1 MTNDLDHV
9 QSSIKEFC
17 KKYDLNAPL
26 EHRTLDLVSEVGEVA
41 KEILKMSD
49 YGKKPIQINKEI
61 MSEIGDVFFVLAII
75 ANQLNISLDQALEQ
89 VLQKY
94 ELRLVKGG
102 AGSENE

>member
-1 MTNDLDHV
+1 MAKDLDLV
-9 QSSIKEFC
+9 QSSVKQFC
-17 KKYDLNAPL
+17 EKHGLDAPL

-49 YGKKPIQINKEI
+49 YGKKPLEINDEI
-61 MSEIGDVFFVLAII
+61 KSEMGDVLFVLVII
-75 ANQLNISLDQALEQ
+75 ANQLNISLDEALAE

-94 ELRLVKGG
+94 EKRLAKGG

>member
-1 MTNDLDHV
+1 MAKDLDLV
-9 QSSIKEFC
+9 QSNIKDFC
-17 KKYDLNAPL
+17 EKYDLDAPL

-49 YGKKPIQINKEI
+49 YGKKPLEINDEI
-61 MSEIGDVFFVLAII
+61 KSEMGDVLFVLAII
-75 ANQLNISLDQALEQ
+75 ANQLDVSLDEALTE

-94 ELRLVKGG
+94 EKRLAKGG

>member
-1 MTNDLDHV
+1 MAKDLDLI
-9 QSSIKEFC
+9 QSDVKQFC
-17 KKYDLNAPL
+17 EKYDLNSPL

-49 YGKKPIQINKEI
+49 YGKKPIQINDEI
-61 MSEIGDVFFVLAII
+61 KSEMGDVLFVLAII
-75 ANQLNISLDQALEQ
+75 ANQLNISLDEALRE

-94 ELRLVKGG
+94 EKRLAKGG